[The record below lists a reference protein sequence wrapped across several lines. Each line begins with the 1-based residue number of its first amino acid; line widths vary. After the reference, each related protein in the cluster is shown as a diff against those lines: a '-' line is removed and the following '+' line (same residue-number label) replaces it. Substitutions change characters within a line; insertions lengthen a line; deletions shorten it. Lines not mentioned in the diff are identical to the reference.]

1 MYESIN
7 DHSSGNLCNINRIF
21 KLFLIEKNAGQ
32 NGKYINASIL
42 RAISERIN
50 DEDCV
55 TEETRLDFSP
65 KSGGTDLI
73 SLCACSN

>member
-1 MYESIN
+1 ML
-7 DHSSGNLCNINRIF
+7 D
-21 KLFLIEKNAGQ
+21 KVV
-32 NGKYINASIL
+32 NASIL

-73 SLCACSN
+73 SLRAGSN

>member
-1 MYESIN
+1 MYECIN

-21 KLFLIEKNAGQ
+21 KLFLIEEMLDKVH
-32 NGKYINASIL
+32 ASML
-42 RAISERIN
+42 RAISERIT

-55 TEETRLDFSP
+55 TEETRVDFSA

-73 SLCACSN
+73 SLCACSD

>member
-1 MYESIN
+1 ML
-7 DHSSGNLCNINRIF
+7 D
-21 KLFLIEKNAGQ
+21 KVV
-32 NGKYINASIL
+32 NASIL

-73 SLCACSN
+73 SLFACSN